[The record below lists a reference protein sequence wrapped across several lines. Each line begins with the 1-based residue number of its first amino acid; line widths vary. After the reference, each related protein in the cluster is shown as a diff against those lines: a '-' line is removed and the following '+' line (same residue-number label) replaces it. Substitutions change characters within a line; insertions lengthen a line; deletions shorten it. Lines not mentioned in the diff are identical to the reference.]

1 MLTAAAS
8 QPSKAPPGAAARPG
22 HSCATQAVGAR
33 LDRMTGRVRGTF
45 DPAARDGG
53 DIGL

>member
-1 MLTAAAS
+1 MLD
-8 QPSKAPPGAAARPG
+8 G
-22 HSCATQAVGAR
+22 V
-33 LDRMTGRVRGTF
+33 TGRVRGTF